1 MEMIIV
7 IIYLYFFNSVI
18 FQVKEDEEE
27 GLRHNTNQSPRQL
40 SIFTQPRAVLF
51 LSMLIEIHQSYQ
63 NLLQAVLSLVVV
75 HAVRVLS
82 VSQVLSVEPGV
93 IRKHIKKIR
102 SSHVNLIQAQ
112 SRWQALDRHPLVV

>member
-1 MEMIIV
+1 MYKFEPTTDARQ
-7 IIYLYFFNSVI
+7 LSPST
-18 FQVKEDEEE
+18 
-27 GLRHNTNQSPRQL
+27 RHNTNQSPRQL

-63 NLLQAVLSLVVV
+63 NLLQAVLYLVVV

-82 VSQVLSVEPGV
+82 VEPSV
-93 IRKHIKKIR
+93 IQQHIKKIR

>member
-40 SIFTQPRAVLF
+40 SIITQPRAVLF

-75 HAVRVLS
+75 HAV
-82 VSQVLSVEPGV
+82 QVLRVTRVPGV
-93 IRKHIKKIR
+93 IR
-102 SSHVNLIQAQ
+102 
-112 SRWQALDRHPLVV
+112 

>member
-1 MEMIIV
+1 MKKRGYDTTQIKPSAAFPRVYDIHATSCCFV
-7 IIYLYFFNSVI
+7 SV
-18 FQVKEDEEE
+18 
-27 GLRHNTNQSPRQL
+27 
-40 SIFTQPRAVLF
+40 
-51 LSMLIEIHQSYQ
+51 MLIEIDQSYQ

-93 IRKHIKKIR
+93 IRKRIKKIR

>member
-1 MEMIIV
+1 M
-7 IIYLYFFNSVI
+7 
-18 FQVKEDEEE
+18 KEDEEE

-40 SIFTQPRAVLF
+40 SLITQPRAALF
-51 LSMLIEIHQSYQ
+51 MSMLIEIHQSYQ

>member
-40 SIFTQPRAVLF
+40 SLITQPRAALF
-51 LSMLIEIHQSYQ
+51 MSMLIEIHQSYQ

>member
-1 MEMIIV
+1 MII
-7 IIYLYFFNSVI
+7 LYFFNSVI

-40 SIFTQPRAVLF
+40 SIITQPRAVLF

-75 HAVRVLS
+75 HAVRVLR
-82 VSQVLSVEPGV
+82 VTRVPGV
-93 IRKHIKKIR
+93 IRGAECIQQHIKKIR

>member
-40 SIFTQPRAVLF
+40 SIITQPRAVLF

>member
-1 MEMIIV
+1 MII
-7 IIYLYFFNSVI
+7 LYFFNSVI
-18 FQVKEDEEE
+18 FQVEEDEEE

-63 NLLQAVLSLVVV
+63 NLLQAVLYLVVV

-82 VSQVLSVEPGV
+82 VCQVLSVEPSV
-93 IRKHIKKIR
+93 IQQHIKKIR
-102 SSHVNLIQAQ
+102 SSHVDLIQAQ

>member
-1 MEMIIV
+1 MYDIHATSRCFV
-7 IIYLYFFNSVI
+7 SVI
-18 FQVKEDEEE
+18 
-27 GLRHNTNQSPRQL
+27 
-40 SIFTQPRAVLF
+40 
-51 LSMLIEIHQSYQ
+51 LIEIDQSYQ

>member
-1 MEMIIV
+1 MKKRGYDTTQTKPSAAFPRVYDIHATSRCFV
-7 IIYLYFFNSVI
+7 SVI
-18 FQVKEDEEE
+18 
-27 GLRHNTNQSPRQL
+27 
-40 SIFTQPRAVLF
+40 
-51 LSMLIEIHQSYQ
+51 LIEIDQSYQ